1 VEHYGAVTSIDG
13 LIMKDV
19 GVWDREE
26 GIAPKHHLLAGSA
39 VNGIEVGGGFVELEG
54 DDAVASLGG

>member
-1 VEHYGAVTSIDG
+1 
-13 LIMKDV
+13 MKDV

-26 GIAPKHHLLAGSA
+26 GVVPKHHLLAGSA

-54 DDAVASLGG
+54 DDAVAPLNGLV